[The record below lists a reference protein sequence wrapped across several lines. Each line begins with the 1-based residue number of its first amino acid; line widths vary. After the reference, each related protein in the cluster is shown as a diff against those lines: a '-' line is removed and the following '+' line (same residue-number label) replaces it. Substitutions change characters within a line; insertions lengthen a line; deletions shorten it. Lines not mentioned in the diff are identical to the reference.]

1 MSLRSELESF
11 FDCLLKKGG
20 SWAVGPKRKY
30 SSHWSCVA
38 RRRRRELEEG
48 ERRKRICEQG
58 RNRHA
63 KKRLKEME
71 RYKRAKKGVK
81 WWLGRIGRWARQ
93 RTEESFGI
101 RLQFPLHA
109 LHAKKSSTSFFW
121 SSAQKKYGATRNV
134 YFIGNQTTF
143 AFRGAFTA
151 FILHG
156 PKGGRGRRR
165 PIFPF
170 SGLFRP
176 KIFFED

>member
-1 MSLRSELESF
+1 MGQ
-11 FDCLLKKGG
+11 KGSTVHIG
-20 SWAVGPKRKY
+20 SVWHEEEER
-30 SSHWSCVA
+30 A
-38 RRRRRELEEG
+38 RG
-48 ERRKRICEQG
+48 GWKRRKRIYEQG

-63 KKRLKEME
+63 KKILKEIE

-81 WWLGRIGRWARQ
+81 WWLGHIGRWARL

-109 LHAKKSSTSFFW
+109 LHAKKSSTSVFW

-156 PKGGRGRRR
+156 PRGGGAKETH
-165 PIFPF
+165 F
-170 SGLFRP
+170 SFLRSF
-176 KIFFED
+176 